1 MNRSKWWIAK
11 GQEEGGAGREA
22 GGGGGGEEGNVRA
35 KSDQR
40 EAGVTLLNEE
50 RTGSGQTPT

>member
-22 GGGGGGEEGNVRA
+22 GGGGGEEGNVRA

-50 RTGSGQTPT
+50 RTGRGQTPT

>member
-22 GGGGGGEEGNVRA
+22 GGGGEEGNVRA

-50 RTGSGQTPT
+50 RTGRGQTPT

>member
-22 GGGGGGEEGNVRA
+22 GGGGGEEGNVRA

-50 RTGSGQTPT
+50 RTGKGQTPT